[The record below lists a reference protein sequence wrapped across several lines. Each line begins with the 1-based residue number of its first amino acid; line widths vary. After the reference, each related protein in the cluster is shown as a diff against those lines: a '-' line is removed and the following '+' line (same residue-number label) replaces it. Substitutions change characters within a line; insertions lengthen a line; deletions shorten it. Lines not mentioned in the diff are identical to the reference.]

1 VLASHEFVGGA
12 KTHWDVAPQMQVTLS
27 VRQHVMVNAG
37 VRIPVNE
44 RAGRSTQFVMYFLW
58 DWFDGDLVTGW

>member
-1 VLASHEFVGGA
+1 
-12 KTHWDVAPQMQVTLS
+12 MQVTLS

-58 DWFDGDLVTGW
+58 DWFDGNLVSGW